1 MADKKTVD
9 KVKDLLSG
17 HVYGPLKEAAE
28 KWLAEA
34 DEKYGDKFDELKEK
48 GSETLDKLGE
58 VAEKYSDKSIEVTE
72 KLAKVSDKISEGADK
87 LSEKAAPVVDS
98 LKQKAAPTIEELKGK
113 AAPVV
118 DKVTENEFIKQLK
131 AGISSLDEV
140 IETFSKPEMKEAM
153 GEEAAAQ
160 IKAHA
165 EAMKAEGKTFCDCPA
180 CTKARE
186 ILKDLGVDLEEPEVE
201 AAAEEPEVTEQFESL
216 NQRMT
221 AAVYVYGGFLSAEN
235 PALDAGMC
243 FYAANFFYWTQDAAC
258 CTILRGRFQKT
269 ASEAVR
275 VRYPASKI
283 LKPKEKSINEKQR
296 SKSSEDHSGRCY
308 SCPLRGSHNGFCA
321 DILRP
326 GAGQNS

>member
-9 KVKDLLSG
+9 KVKELLGG
-17 HVYGPLKEAAE
+17 HVYAPLKEAAE

-48 GSETLDKLGE
+48 GGDAWDKIGEFADKCSEKN
-58 VAEKYSDKSIEVTE
+58 IEVNE
-72 KLAKVSDKISEGADK
+72 KLAKVSEKVSAGADK
-87 LSEKAAPVVDS
+87 LAEKAAPVVNE
-98 LKQKAAPTIEELKGK
+98 LKEKAAPKVEELKDKALEK

-140 IETFSKPEMKEAM
+140 IDTFSKPEMKEAM

-186 ILKDLGVDLEEPEVE
+186 ILKDLGVELEEPAVEE
-201 AAAEEPEVTEQFESL
+201 AAAEEPEVTE
-216 NQRMT
+216 
-221 AAVYVYGGFLSAEN
+221 
-235 PALDAGMC
+235 
-243 FYAANFFYWTQDAAC
+243 
-258 CTILRGRFQKT
+258 
-269 ASEAVR
+269 
-275 VRYPASKI
+275 
-283 LKPKEKSINEKQR
+283 
-296 SKSSEDHSGRCY
+296 
-308 SCPLRGSHNGFCA
+308 
-321 DILRP
+321 
-326 GAGQNS
+326 

>member
-87 LSEKAAPVVDS
+87 LSEKATPVVDS
-98 LKQKAAPTIEELKGK
+98 LKEKAAPKIEELKGKAAPKIEELKGK

-201 AAAEEPEVTEQFESL
+201 EAKAEEPEV
-216 NQRMT
+216 
-221 AAVYVYGGFLSAEN
+221 AE
-235 PALDAGMC
+235 
-243 FYAANFFYWTQDAAC
+243 
-258 CTILRGRFQKT
+258 
-269 ASEAVR
+269 
-275 VRYPASKI
+275 
-283 LKPKEKSINEKQR
+283 
-296 SKSSEDHSGRCY
+296 
-308 SCPLRGSHNGFCA
+308 
-321 DILRP
+321 
-326 GAGQNS
+326 

>member
-98 LKQKAAPTIEELKGK
+98 LKEKAAPKIEELKGKAAPKIEELKGK

-201 AAAEEPEVTEQFESL
+201 EAKAEEPEV
-216 NQRMT
+216 
-221 AAVYVYGGFLSAEN
+221 AE
-235 PALDAGMC
+235 
-243 FYAANFFYWTQDAAC
+243 
-258 CTILRGRFQKT
+258 
-269 ASEAVR
+269 
-275 VRYPASKI
+275 
-283 LKPKEKSINEKQR
+283 
-296 SKSSEDHSGRCY
+296 
-308 SCPLRGSHNGFCA
+308 
-321 DILRP
+321 
-326 GAGQNS
+326 

>member
-17 HVYGPLKEAAE
+17 HVYAPLKDAAE

-98 LKQKAAPTIEELKGK
+98 LKEKAAPKIDELKEKAAPKIEELKGK

-201 AAAEEPEVTEQFESL
+201 EPAAEEPEVVE
-216 NQRMT
+216 
-221 AAVYVYGGFLSAEN
+221 
-235 PALDAGMC
+235 
-243 FYAANFFYWTQDAAC
+243 
-258 CTILRGRFQKT
+258 
-269 ASEAVR
+269 
-275 VRYPASKI
+275 
-283 LKPKEKSINEKQR
+283 
-296 SKSSEDHSGRCY
+296 
-308 SCPLRGSHNGFCA
+308 
-321 DILRP
+321 
-326 GAGQNS
+326 

>member
-9 KVKDLLSG
+9 KVKELLGG

-34 DEKYGDKFDELKEK
+34 DEKYGDKFDDLKEK
-48 GSETLDKLGE
+48 GGE
-58 VAEKYSDKSIEVTE
+58 AWEKISDVAEKFSEKSIEANE
-72 KLAKVSDKISEGADK
+72 KLTRAGEKIAEGAEKFADK
-87 LSEKAAPVVDS
+87 AAPVVEGLKEKAAPVVD
-98 LKQKAAPTIEELKGK
+98 KVAEKAAPKIDEIKDKAKAK

-165 EAMKAEGKTFCDCPA
+165 EAMKAEGKTYCDCPA

-186 ILKDLGVDLEEPEVE
+186 ILKDLGVELDEPEAE
-201 AAAEEPEVTEQFESL
+201 AEAEAEAPAEEPEI
-216 NQRMT
+216 
-221 AAVYVYGGFLSAEN
+221 AE
-235 PALDAGMC
+235 
-243 FYAANFFYWTQDAAC
+243 
-258 CTILRGRFQKT
+258 
-269 ASEAVR
+269 
-275 VRYPASKI
+275 
-283 LKPKEKSINEKQR
+283 
-296 SKSSEDHSGRCY
+296 
-308 SCPLRGSHNGFCA
+308 
-321 DILRP
+321 
-326 GAGQNS
+326 

>member
-9 KVKDLLSG
+9 KVKELLDG
-17 HVYGPLKEAAE
+17 HVYAPLKDAAE

-34 DEKYGDKFDELKEK
+34 DEKYGDKFDEFKEK
-48 GSETLDKLGE
+48 GAETLDKLGE

-98 LKQKAAPTIEELKGK
+98 LKEKAAPKIEELKGK

-201 AAAEEPEVTEQFESL
+201 AAAEEPEVTE
-216 NQRMT
+216 
-221 AAVYVYGGFLSAEN
+221 
-235 PALDAGMC
+235 
-243 FYAANFFYWTQDAAC
+243 
-258 CTILRGRFQKT
+258 
-269 ASEAVR
+269 
-275 VRYPASKI
+275 
-283 LKPKEKSINEKQR
+283 
-296 SKSSEDHSGRCY
+296 
-308 SCPLRGSHNGFCA
+308 
-321 DILRP
+321 
-326 GAGQNS
+326 